1 MYELT
6 DRLAYYLCS
15 RKPDHQIGQHYIVPE
30 MSDSLD
36 QTEFARAAKKK
47 LQLVSNH
54 HVCHNSSFI
63 MSNDYSF
70 SLSFALTLLASLFSK
85 LFIVAFQ
92 KHH

>member
-36 QTEFARAAKKK
+36 QTEFARAAKNK
-47 LQLVSNH
+47 LQLVSIIFAIIP
-54 HVCHNSSFI
+54 SSCQMIIYFP
-63 MSNDYSF
+63 Y
-70 SLSFALTLLASLFSK
+70 LL
-85 LFIVAFQ
+85 
-92 KHH
+92 H